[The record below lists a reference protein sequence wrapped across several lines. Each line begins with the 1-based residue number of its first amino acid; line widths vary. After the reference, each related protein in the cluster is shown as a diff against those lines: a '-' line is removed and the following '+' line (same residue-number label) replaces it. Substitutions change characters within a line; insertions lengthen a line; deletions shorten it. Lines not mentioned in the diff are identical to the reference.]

1 MPVIVDPD
9 SGSVRRLLGALPPG
23 CQSVDST
30 DRLLP
35 WLSQHHDEY
44 VVVLGPNLGFAE
56 AVTVCEGLRVS
67 RPMTGVVLVR
77 ESFDTQTLARA
88 MQAGGRGAVAIHDLH
103 SIAAA

>member
-35 WLSQHHDEY
+35 WLSQHTGEY
-44 VVVLGPNLGFAE
+44 VVVLNNGTRLTLSRGYREKLQERLGKGF
-56 AVTVCEGLRVS
+56 
-67 RPMTGVVLVR
+67 
-77 ESFDTQTLARA
+77 
-88 MQAGGRGAVAIHDLH
+88 
-103 SIAAA
+103 